1 MIILWRVF
9 STERNRYR
17 NERESME
24 KTNTDY
30 AFTKLEKRW
39 NTVYSK
45 DNIFSVCV
53 HTYAWLTLE
62 QYGCEPA
69 SPLIHGFSFTFA
81 TSETARPIS
90 PLPQSTQCE
99 GKKDRPS

>member
-1 MIILWRVF
+1 MREKAWRKQTQTML
-9 STERNRYR
+9 SQSLKRDGTQ
-17 NERESME
+17 
-24 KTNTDY
+24 
-30 AFTKLEKRW
+30 FTARTIYSLC
-39 NTVYSK
+39 VYT
-45 DNIFSVCV
+45 
-53 HTYAWLTLE
+53 HAWLTLE

-99 GKKDRPS
+99 GKKDKDLHDEE